1 MSKTRT
7 PTYRVAGLEPLG
19 GKSRRWRDV
28 HTGET
33 ISYNAGRAR
42 VASFSASHR
51 TKTLRFERALAQTKD
66 VAARKQ
72 SGLSERG
79 FNAYR
84 QRSPA
89 KRGREPIRERQGPL
103 AI

>member
-1 MSKTRT
+1 MSFAVSPAAILAQTGGKKKKKKNTPMAKGRPTLLPHLLALSRT
-7 PTYRVAGLEPLG
+7 N

-51 TKTLRFERALAQTKD
+51 TKTARFERA
-66 VAARKQ
+66 
-72 SGLSERG
+72 
-79 FNAYR
+79 
-84 QRSPA
+84 
-89 KRGREPIRERQGPL
+89 
-103 AI
+103 